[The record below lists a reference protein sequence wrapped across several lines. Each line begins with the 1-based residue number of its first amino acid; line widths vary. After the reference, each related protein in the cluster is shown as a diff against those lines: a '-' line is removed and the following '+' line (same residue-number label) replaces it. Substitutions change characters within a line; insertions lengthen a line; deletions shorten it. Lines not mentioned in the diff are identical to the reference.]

1 MEYFDLKNISN
12 NLLMNLSGGER
23 RVVGFLASII
33 GFRPFVVLDEP
44 TNDIDPEKRACIW
57 KMINHLKNSLGMSF
71 LLVTHNIT
79 EAEEVVDRVVVLNHG
94 NIIVQGKP
102 QELLK
107 TNEINKKI
115 VFTLPYYENIK
126 CETLSNLMNLKVKNI
141 DSERF
146 YFYSHNLNVE
156 DNIKLLYS
164 NLNGI
169 KIKDIQIIEP
179 SLQDIYI
186 QIMKEKINN
195 EG

>member
-1 MEYFDLKNISN
+1 MLLSVILSKVKANVIMRERGIRNEKYFFKEGLSWKRIGSSGIGLRFYNALHSTSSDILK
-12 NLLMNLSGGER
+12 
-23 RVVGFLASII
+23 
-33 GFRPFVVLDEP
+33 
-44 TNDIDPEKRACIW
+44 
-57 KMINHLKNSLGMSF
+57 
-71 LLVTHNIT
+71 
-79 EAEEVVDRVVVLNHG
+79 EV
-94 NIIVQGKP
+94 Q
-102 QELLK
+102 
-107 TNEINKKI
+107 
-115 VFTLPYYENIK
+115 
-126 CETLSNLMNLKVKNI
+126 KNI